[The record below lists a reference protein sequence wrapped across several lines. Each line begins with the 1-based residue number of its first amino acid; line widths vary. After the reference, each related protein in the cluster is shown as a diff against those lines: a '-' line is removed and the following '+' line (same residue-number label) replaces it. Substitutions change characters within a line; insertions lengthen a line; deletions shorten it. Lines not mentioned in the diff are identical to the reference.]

1 MAGLAMNRTPLWLAF
16 LGVLLMLPAAC
27 TEPTAVD
34 WNVTPESAPSL
45 QPAST
50 LLARIQATQTPSS
63 SLVAGSSEIS
73 PAETSNTPE
82 AFSMDDPPKAMPPLS
97 YPQLESTAAV
107 SAGEAIPTLV
117 VPTEPVRELSFNQA
131 QIFEEGPRDCEAEI
145 NDYQE
150 YLTSDPYIA
159 TYKAPII
166 AACYLDRGDRPAAVA
181 VYEAAIE
188 SGPDRITEVLFRQNL
203 ASLFVEDG
211 NYPAA
216 IAQYDAIL
224 EVAQTEKTR
233 SQAIYQAGQTEL
245 LAGNRDAGFARYLAL
260 MTEYPAVSESYQ
272 ALTELVDAGYPVE
285 PFQSGLVAFHAEVY
299 DSAIEAFNRY
309 TETNPEHREDVHLY
323 LAWSFE
329 GLEDLE
335 EALSQIDAYIEAN
348 RSPTGRAAGGTT
360 STGDPLEAAHGWIE
374 RAKMQVRA
382 GRLQAAIDD
391 YLAYMA
397 LFPQGE
403 QAPFA
408 AWQSAALAEELGD
421 LATAVERYL
430 AFTEKY
436 PDHEDAA
443 EALFRVGYLSWRAGK
458 LDDALLIWQ
467 QAIDA
472 YPEQEFGAASLLWLL
487 INTSAGEAAPFVELA
502 INNTGQSYY
511 AIRARHLATGLTP
524 FAPAG
529 EANLFLGETGREFA
543 EAWLR
548 EWLGL
553 GARVEVAALSEAL
566 AMDSRLIGGEKLWRL
581 GLREEAR
588 REFESLRAEYAHDAL
603 ASYQL
608 ALYFRDLG
616 LYRSSIVAAT
626 SLMSLA
632 ELNVSEAPRFI
643 ARLAYPVYY
652 ADLVLA
658 ESSFYGYDPLLQFA
672 LIREESLFENFAT
685 SAAGAQGLSQLLPE
699 TGASVAQQLNRPDYK
714 TGDLYRPAVGIAFG
728 AYYLDQQLDT
738 FGGNVAAA
746 LAAYNAGP
754 GHAARWYGRGSED
767 FDTFLETV
775 DFAET
780 QRYLKQIYIAHNI
793 YRFLY
798 S

>member
-1 MAGLAMNRTPLWLAF
+1 MDRTPHFLVF
-16 LGVLLMLPAAC
+16 LGVLLMLTAAC
-27 TEPTAVD
+27 TEPAAVD
-34 WNVTPESAPSL
+34 RNATPESAPAL
-45 QPAST
+45 LPAST

-63 SLVAGSSEIS
+63 NLLAGSSGIS
-73 PAETSNTPE
+73 PAETSVPPGS
-82 AFSMDDPPKAMPPLS
+82 FGVDDSLRAMPPLS
-97 YPQLESTAAV
+97 NPQLESTAALGV
-107 SAGEAIPTLV
+107 EDAIPTLED
-117 VPTEPVRELSFNQA
+117 PAEPVRDLSFDQA
-131 QIFEEGPRDCEAEI
+131 QFFEAGPRDCQAEM
-145 NDYQE
+145 DAYQE
-150 YLTSDPYIA
+150 YLTSDPTIA
-159 TYKAPII
+159 TYKAPVI
-166 AACYLDRGDRPAAVA
+166 AACYLERGDRPAAVA

-188 SGPDRITEVLFRQNL
+188 RGTDRVTEVLFRQNL

-216 IAQYDAIL
+216 IDQYDAIL

-233 SQAIYQAGQTEL
+233 SQAIYQAGETEL
-245 LAGNRDAGFARYLAL
+245 LAGNRDAGFSRYLAL
-260 MTEYPAVSESYQ
+260 MTEYPDLSESYL

-285 PFQSGLVAFHAEVY
+285 AFQSGLVAFHAEAY

-309 TETNPEHREDVHLY
+309 IETNPEHREDVHLY

-348 RSPTGRAAGGTT
+348 GSPTGVTAGGTAQ
-360 STGDPLEAAHGWIE
+360 TGEPEEAARGWIE
-374 RAKMQVRA
+374 RAKIQERA

-421 LATAVERYL
+421 LATAVEGYRTFAEL
-430 AFTEKY
+430 Y
-436 PDHEDAA
+436 PGHEDAA
-443 EALFRVGYLSWRAGK
+443 EALFRAGYLSWRTGE
-458 LDDALLIWQ
+458 LDDAVLIWQ

-472 YPEQEFGAASLLWLL
+472 YPEQEYGAAALLWLL
-487 INTSAGEAAPFVELA
+487 KNTSAEEAAPFVELA
-502 INNTGQSYY
+502 INNTNQSYY
-511 AIRARHLATGLTP
+511 ALRARHLATGVVP
-524 FAPAG
+524 FVPAG
-529 EANLFLGETGREFA
+529 EANLFFGETGREFA

-566 AMDSRLIGGEKLWRL
+566 ATDARLTGGEKLWRL

-588 REFESLRAEYAHDAL
+588 REFESLRAEYAHDGL

-616 LYRSSIVAAT
+616 LYRLSIVAT
-626 SLMSLA
+626 LSLMNLA
-632 ELNVSEAPRFI
+632 GLSVSAAPRFI

-652 ADLVLA
+652 ADLVSA
-658 ESSFYGYDPLLQFA
+658 EASSYEYDPLLQFA

-699 TGASVAQQLNRPDYK
+699 TGAYIAQQLNHPGYK
-714 TGDLYRPAVGIAFG
+714 TTDLYRPAVGIAFG

-738 FGGNVAAA
+738 FGGNVGAA

-754 GHAARWYGRGSED
+754 GHAARWHGRGSED

-780 QRYLKQIYIAHNI
+780 QRYLEQIYNTYSI